1 MTGLSVKQKTMMAVE
16 KRQRVADA
24 LDRHPDGLTSA
35 ELMESTGLTPS
46 ELSHALDSLSRFG
59 RVERVWRRA

>member
-1 MTGLSVKQKTMMAVE
+1 MTGPSAKQRTMMAVE

-24 LDRHPDGLTSA
+24 LDRHPEGLTSV
-35 ELMESTGLTPS
+35 ELMESTGLTLS
-46 ELSHALDSLSRFG
+46 ELNHALDSLSRFG